1 MTNLK
6 LTLLSLL
13 VLLAIPSCVGKNKQE
28 QVKERKEHKMEVVH
42 LTKADFLKLVYDF
55 EKNPKEWKYE
65 GDKPAIVDF
74 YATWCGPCKVL
85 SPIIEELAKEYDGKL
100 VVYKVDVDK
109 EEDLA
114 AAFNVRS
121 IPTLLWIPMKGEPF
135 LSQGMMPK
143 AELKKSIDDKLL
155 K

>member
-6 LTLLSLL
+6 LIMAFML
-13 VLLAIPSCVGKNKQE
+13 VLFAIPSCGGKNPQKP
-28 QVKERKEHKMEVVH
+28 VKERKESKMEVKH
-42 LTKADFLKLVYDF
+42 LTKSEFLSLVYNF

-65 GDKPAIVDF
+65 GSKPAIVDF

-85 SPIIEELAKEYDGKL
+85 SPIIEELAKEYDGKI

-109 EEDLA
+109 EQDLA

-121 IPTLLWIPMKGEPF
+121 IPTLLWIPMQGEPF

-143 AELKKSIDDKLL
+143 ADLKKAIDEKLL
-155 K
+155 R